1 MSGDGGGAELVSV
14 EELAAGIDP
23 EEIAVDILGPVQVN
37 VRRIT
42 IAPGGTTGGH
52 HHAGQLI
59 TVITDGTLTHYAPV
73 HPGGVRVYRK
83 GEAIL
88 EGSGY
93 VHEGR
98 NEGAEPVVLLATYL
112 TPRGEPLAEAD

>member
-1 MSGDGGGAELVSV
+1 MTAHGPELVTV

-23 EEIAVDILGPVQVN
+23 DEIAVDIVGPVQVT

-59 TVITDGTLTHYAPV
+59 TVVTDGELTHCAPV
-73 HPGGVRVYRK
+73 HAGGVRVYRR

-98 NEGAEPVVLLATYL
+98 NESGEPVVLLATYL
-112 TPRGEPLAEAD
+112 TPRGEPLAEPD